1 MPQIKDATDRK
12 IRQVGVIGAGLMG
25 GGIGWW
31 FINNKQYVRFKDVS
45 WDMIRKSYQLAY
57 KVVKKGVSRRKISK
71 HQLPLLMDRMSG
83 TLDYDGFGLMDMV
96 VEAVPE
102 LMDLKKKT
110 LKEIEACVS
119 DDAIIAT
126 NTSSLSIDVMAK
138 ALDRPERFLG
148 VHFLVQFKKCRLLK

>member
-1 MPQIKDATDRK
+1 
-12 IRQVGVIGAGLMG
+12 
-25 GGIGWW
+25 
-31 FINNKQYVRFKDVS
+31 
-45 WDMIRKSYQLAY
+45 
-57 KVVKKGVSRRKISK
+57 
-71 HQLPLLMDRMSG
+71 MDRMSG